1 MDRDRLLDDHA
12 RRAGVALDAPLR
24 AVPRYEVAVE
34 HGGQVWVSG
43 QIPRIGETVA
53 VRGRVGDEVAL
64 ADAQRAARICIVRA
78 LAILRQTLGSLE
90 RVQRVLRMTVYV
102 HSASGFTRQSDVADA
117 ASEIVYDVLAP
128 VGGHTRTSVGVSQL
142 PQGAAVEIDLV
153 AAVAP
158 PEDSYV
164 G

>member
-1 MDRDRLLDDHA
+1 MNRDRLLDDHA
-12 RRAGVALDAPLR
+12 RRLGVPLDAPLR
-24 AVPRYEVAVE
+24 SAHRYDLAVE

-43 QIPRIGETVA
+43 QVPRIGDAVA
-53 VRGRVGDEVAL
+53 VTGCVGDDVTL
-64 ADAQRAARICIVRA
+64 ADAQRAARISIVRV
-78 LAILRQTLGSLE
+78 LAILRQTLGSLG

-102 HSASGFTRQSDVADA
+102 HGAPGFTQHSEVGDA
-117 ASEIVYDVLAP
+117 ASELLIDVLAP
-128 VGGHTRTSVGVSQL
+128 VGGHTRTSIGVAQL
-142 PQGAAVEIDLV
+142 PKGAAVEIDLV